1 LSIIQALT
9 QSKIIPPSGGQ
20 NEEQVI
26 EATGT
31 QLVAD
36 IKSLSEFM
44 IQEKSNSLI
53 LLNKLLQKMANQFKL
68 MDSEEEYQ
76 EFRDLWFI
84 TLR

>member
-1 LSIIQALT
+1 
-9 QSKIIPPSGGQ
+9 
-20 NEEQVI
+20 
-26 EATGT
+26 
-31 QLVAD
+31 VAD

-53 LLNKLLQKMANQFKL
+53 LLNKLLQKMANQFIL
-68 MDSEEEYQ
+68 MDSEKQYQ